1 MVDQLHAERKIYQV
15 LSISDKVEKYELG
28 QVTDILKVASL
39 SEIFQ
44 SIGVFYGVKHLRCL

>member
-1 MVDQLHAERKIYQV
+1 MVNQLHAERKIYQV